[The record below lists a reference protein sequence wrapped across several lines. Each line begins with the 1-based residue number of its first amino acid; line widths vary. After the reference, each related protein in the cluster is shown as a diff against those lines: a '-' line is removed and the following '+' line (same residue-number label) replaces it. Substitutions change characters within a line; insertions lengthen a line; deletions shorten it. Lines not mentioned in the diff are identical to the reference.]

1 MTSVLLQ
8 LRINAN
14 THTSNKN
21 LKPTFSHCYSTAA
34 AWTLER
40 NPLLKNTKY
49 FLMRDAIFFT
59 EDKQG
64 QVEGEV
70 GASGLYC
77 MESIGP

>member
-1 MTSVLLQ
+1 M
-8 LRINAN
+8 
-14 THTSNKN
+14 
-21 LKPTFSHCYSTAA
+21 
-34 AWTLER
+34 
-40 NPLLKNTKY
+40 NPWKKSSAEKHIKY